1 MLLRRHRKLPPI
13 ICIQRNVEKIVPTEK
28 DIIRVNRNGMGNQV
42 GVITNRVTAMM
53 EVQSHFNPDSREYK
67 ELDYRI
73 ATGQLYQQNEID

>member
-1 MLLRRHRKLPPI
+1 
-13 ICIQRNVEKIVPTEK
+13 
-28 DIIRVNRNGMGNQV
+28 MGNKV

-73 ATGQLYQQNEID
+73 ATGQLLINSSSFT